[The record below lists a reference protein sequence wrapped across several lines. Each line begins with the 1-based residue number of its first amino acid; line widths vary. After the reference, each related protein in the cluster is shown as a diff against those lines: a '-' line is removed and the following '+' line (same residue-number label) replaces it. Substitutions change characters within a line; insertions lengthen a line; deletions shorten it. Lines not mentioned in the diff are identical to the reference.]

1 MNEKNRDQWR
11 RLVIHDD
18 GKVPWWMMAY
28 IKRAIRNRRE
38 DTAWRVR
45 FLNALH
51 AAVGRK
57 GRVPEIK
64 RNKLDVALVSD
75 FDCLDANEEELIEA
89 ILKAEGKWVN
99 E

>member
-1 MNEKNRDQWR
+1 MWAFTDLVEQNDSGYLGWLDMAGVKCVLRAR
-11 RLVIHDD
+11 R
-18 GKVPWWMMAY
+18 
-28 IKRAIRNRRE
+28 N

-45 FLNALH
+45 FMNALH
-51 AAVGRK
+51 VAVGRK

-75 FDCLDANEEELIEA
+75 FDCIDANEEEYIEA
-89 ILKAEGKWVN
+89 ILRAEGKWVN

>member
-1 MNEKNRDQWR
+1 MNEKNMSAWIDLAVSANPDCGTDCGDIRRIIRSRRD
-11 RLVIHDD
+11 
-18 GKVPWWMMAY
+18 
-28 IKRAIRNRRE
+28 

-45 FLNALH
+45 FMNALH
-51 AAVGRK
+51 VAVGRK

-75 FDCLDANEEELIEA
+75 FDCIDANEEEYIEA
-89 ILKAEGKWVN
+89 ILRAEGKWVN

>member
-1 MNEKNRDQWR
+1 MNDKNRDEW
-11 RLVIHDD
+11 LAIVVGDD
-18 GKVPWWMMAY
+18 GKGTWYYMAY
-28 IKRAIRNRRE
+28 IKRVLRSRRD

-45 FLNALH
+45 FMNALH
-51 AAVGRK
+51 VAVGRK

-75 FDCLDANEEELIEA
+75 FDCIDANEAEYIEA
-89 ILKAEGKWVN
+89 ILRAEGKWVN